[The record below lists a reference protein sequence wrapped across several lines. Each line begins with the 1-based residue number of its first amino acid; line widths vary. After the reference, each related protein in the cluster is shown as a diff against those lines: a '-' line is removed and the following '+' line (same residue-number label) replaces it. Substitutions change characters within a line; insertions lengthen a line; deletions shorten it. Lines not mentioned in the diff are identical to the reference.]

1 MPAIKV
7 EFRGRDRA
15 WIERNATSRPGR
27 GPPIVVDERG
37 LSVFN
42 ALRYR
47 LRGHDA
53 VLCAFD
59 LLELDGAD
67 FYVRVSTVAS
77 RTALNSGSP
86 WLGSRPGVP
95 RWWNTRPKMR
105 SMARRRRA
113 VGLIPVQIRL
123 FSGSS
128 GGGRSQS
135 TSLRQRRA
143 TRQCLSDAALFQLTL
158 ERKGHRSLDR
168 RTGGLP

>member
-77 RTALNSGSP
+77 RTALNS
-86 WLGSRPGVP
+86 
-95 RWWNTRPKMR
+95 
-105 SMARRRRA
+105 
-113 VGLIPVQIRL
+113 
-123 FSGSS
+123 
-128 GGGRSQS
+128 
-135 TSLRQRRA
+135 
-143 TRQCLSDAALFQLTL
+143 
-158 ERKGHRSLDR
+158 
-168 RTGGLP
+168 

>member
-128 GGGRSQS
+128 GGGRQS
-135 TSLRQRRA
+135 VPES
-143 TRQCLSDAALFQLTL
+143 SAAARHPDMPQ
-158 ERKGHRSLDR
+158 
-168 RTGGLP
+168 